1 MLRFVWTFILLFEF
15 IKPLKRIIF
24 KETKREMREVE
35 DKLLRAREESSAY
48 TEHESPEGKKYYFNT
63 KLNQSTWDKP
73 KCLSDL
79 SGN

>member
-1 MLRFVWTFILLFEF
+1 M
-15 IKPLKRIIF
+15 IIF

-35 DKLLRAREESSAY
+35 EKLLRVREECSAY

-79 SGN
+79 SGNLNCYNSIH